1 MVPLRECDVSGR
13 ISTSVYQMA
22 QDGTADAS
30 PLGAS
35 AMAYR
40 LTPTSPGLVTMLGDE
55 SGSARRAHA

>member
-1 MVPLRECDVSGR
+1 
-13 ISTSVYQMA
+13 MA

-55 SGSARRAHA
+55 SGSVRWAHA